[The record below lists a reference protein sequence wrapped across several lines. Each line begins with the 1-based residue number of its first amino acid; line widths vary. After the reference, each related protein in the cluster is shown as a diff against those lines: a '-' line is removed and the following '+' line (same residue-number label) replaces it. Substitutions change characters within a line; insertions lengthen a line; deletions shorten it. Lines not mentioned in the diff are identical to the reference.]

1 MHMNHL
7 GKPASNQVVNWDS
20 PDLKK
25 LLDKT
30 ASWGLDNRGVYAPT
44 ACEMHVGWGAG
55 AGRFATLVYERE
67 GVMVVETDFDLPQ
80 GEHVRVDRIQAG
92 ALRSSWGIV
101 VDGRAGQRDADRAG
115 GIRVHWIHL
124 R

>member
-1 MHMNHL
+1 MDMSQLRRPGGGNVVDW
-7 GKPASNQVVNWDS
+7 SN

-30 ASWGLDNRGVYAPT
+30 AAWGLDNRSAFNPV
-44 ACEMHVGWGAG
+44 ACELHVGWGAG
-55 AGRFATLVYERE
+55 AGRLATIVYERDN
-67 GVMVVETDFDLPQ
+67 VMVVETRFALPQ
-80 GEHVRVDRIQAG
+80 GENVRVDRILGGTMHSA
-92 ALRSSWGIV
+92 WGV
-101 VDGRAGQRDADRAG
+101 VADGRDGLRTEDRAN